1 MLSYK
6 QWKTVNESV
15 MPGGG
20 CLGVSTPNSLGI
32 MSKFGLVEAAKKS
45 KKKMFGDEED
55 ETGDGEVVDA
65 ASEKDEPEI
74 DIDDAGDEEHDGG
87 CNMCGKNSKKKSA
100 KKSAKKSLKKSKK
113 KMWGDE
119 DDAAGGDEVEGED
132 MGGDDE
138 GDEDLE
144 AAEEES
150 GEDLDGDDEEG
161 EGEDHI
167 AKMKS
172 AKGKAHMDLAM
183 GGGDEEAPMFSKKKS
198 AKKSEKKS
206 EKKMQKENI
215 EPEDADWWNSVKT
228 MMGSNPDQKFDDGW
242 TQYHDPL
249 DPLPGEVG
257 FAPQGRIGS

>member
-15 MPGGG
+15 MGGG
-20 CLGVSTPNSLGI
+20 CLGVSNPNSLGV
-32 MSKFGLVEAAKKS
+32 MNKFGLVEMAKKKS
-45 KKKMFGDEED
+45 KKKMDFDMEDED

-74 DIDDAGDEEHDGG
+74 DVDDSSGEENDAG
-87 CNMCGKNSKKKSA
+87 CNMCGKNSKKKST

-119 DDAAGGDEVEGED
+119 DDASGEDDMGDEE
-132 MGGDDE
+132 MGDE
-138 GDEDLE
+138 DEDLE

-161 EGEDHI
+161 ESEDHI
-167 AKMKS
+167 AKMKA
-172 AKGKAHMDLAM
+172 AKGKAHTALAM
-183 GGGDEEAPMFSKKKS
+183 GGGEDEAPMFSKKKS
-198 AKKSEKKS
+198 KKKSEKKS
-206 EKKMQKENI
+206 EKKMQKEAVA
-215 EPEDADWWNSVKT
+215 PEDAEWWNSVKN
-228 MMGSNPDQKFDDGW
+228 MLGAPVEAKFDDGW

-257 FAPQGRIGS
+257 FAPQGKIGS

>member
-15 MPGGG
+15 ISGVGG
-20 CLGVSTPNSLGI
+20 CLGVSNPSSLGV
-32 MSKFGLVEAAKKS
+32 MSPFGLSEMAKKKS
-45 KKKMFGDEED
+45 KKKMDFDMED

-74 DIDDAGDEEHDGG
+74 DVDDAGGEEHEGG

-119 DDAAGGDEVEGED
+119 DDAAPEEEGGEED
-132 MGGDDE
+132 M

-144 AAEEES
+144 DAEEES

-161 EGEDHI
+161 EGEDHV
-167 AKMKS
+167 AKMKA

-183 GGGDEEAPMFSKKKS
+183 GGGDEEEAPMFSKKKS

-206 EKKMQKENI
+206 EKKSQKESV
-215 EPEDADWWNSVKT
+215 EPEDTDWWNSVKT

-249 DPLPGEVG
+249 DPLPGELG
-257 FAPQGRIGS
+257 FAPQVRIGS